1 MLACPRQILTNSKNM
16 LTFIYYNITE
26 EYNLREK
33 YKNPVVTGAYLG
45 FVLVVTILAIST
57 FFINGY
63 QAMAIVGFVGI
74 ILFLYSLK
82 DLTKQEIEIEN
93 LREMEPLILTTLGG
107 NFGYLLATS
116 LALILF
122 YQKEIAS
129 NHILGIGISLCL
141 IVIVLLELRLTKT
154 KDEIAKEII
163 KRKQKIGS

>member
-1 MLACPRQILTNSKNM
+1 MLTCPRQILTNSKNM

-33 YKNPVVTGAYLG
+33 YKNPVAIGAYLG

-63 QAMAIVGFVGI
+63 QAMATVGFVGI

-82 DLTKQEIEIEN
+82 DLTKQEIEIE
-93 LREMEPLILTTLGG
+93 PLVLTTIGG

-116 LALILF
+116 LALMLFDQKAIINNYIL
-122 YQKEIAS
+122 EI
-129 NHILGIGISLCL
+129 GMSLCF
-141 IVIVLLELRLTKT
+141 IAIVLLELKLTEIKDDAT
-154 KDEIAKEII
+154 KKII
-163 KRKQKIGS
+163 KERKKTGS